1 MPLDLGHLLRRF
13 MDPFNAESRFYWPL
27 VIAVLAAIIANI
39 VWYYWRHRDEQP
51 SPSEE
56 TIRPWALWVNIIF
69 CIWYLVLLI
78 AKVPFFVFAISF
90 AINIA
95 SLIYLYAYWLPPQD
109 AAWQRELRRLKYIP
123 EGERPRRYRRRR

>member
-1 MPLDLGHLLRRF
+1 MPIDPGHLLRRF
-13 MDPFNAESRFYWPL
+13 MDPFNPESRFYWPL
-27 VIAVLAAIIANI
+27 VIAVFAAIVANI
-39 VWYYWRHRDEQP
+39 IWYYWRPRDEQP

-56 TIRPWALWVNIIF
+56 TIRPWAFWVNVIF

-78 AKVPFFVFAISF
+78 AKVPFFAFVISF
-90 AINIA
+90 AINVG

-123 EGERPRRYRRRR
+123 ESERPRRFRRRR